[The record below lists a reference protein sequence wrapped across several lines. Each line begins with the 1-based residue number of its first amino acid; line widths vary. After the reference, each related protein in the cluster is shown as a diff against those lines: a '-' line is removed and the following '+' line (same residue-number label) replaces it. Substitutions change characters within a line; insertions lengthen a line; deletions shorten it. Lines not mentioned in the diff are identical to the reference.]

1 MREDEQL
8 LMYSLELPG
17 SRQRCTR
24 QTGAMLYW
32 ISTFWDLA
40 SRVISDEW
48 VSRQPGEWAISN
60 GGWE

>member
-17 SRQRCTR
+17 SRKRCTR
-24 QTGAMLYW
+24 QLGQNW

-48 VSRQPGEWAISN
+48 VTQTGIDEASGR
-60 GGWE
+60 